1 MEKEKRVI
9 TIRTSTEQEKLEV
22 GTKIH
27 NQLVGNDDYINTRI
41 LLNMDDNENIV
52 TLTIFED
59 AKSIPE
65 IKI

>member
-41 LLNMDDNENIV
+41 LLNMDDNDNIV

>member
-1 MEKEKRVI
+1 MEKRVI

-41 LLNMDDNENIV
+41 LLNMDDDDNVV

-59 AKSIPE
+59 SKTMPE
-65 IKI
+65 ITI

>member
-27 NQLVGNDDYINTRI
+27 NQLAGNDDYINTRI
-41 LLNMDDNENIV
+41 LLNMDNNENIV

-59 AKSIPE
+59 SKTVPE

>member
-1 MEKEKRVI
+1 MEKRVI

-41 LLNMDDNENIV
+41 LLNMDDDDNVV
-52 TLTIFED
+52 TLAIFED
-59 AKSIPE
+59 SKTMPE
-65 IKI
+65 ITI

>member
-41 LLNMDDNENIV
+41 LLNMDGNENIV
-52 TLTIFED
+52 TLTIIED

>member
-41 LLNMDDNENIV
+41 LLNMDDDENIV

-59 AKSIPE
+59 SETIPE

>member
-27 NQLVGNDDYINTRI
+27 NQLMGNDDYINTRI
-41 LLNMDDNENIV
+41 LLNMDNNENIV

-59 AKSIPE
+59 SKTVPE

>member
-27 NQLVGNDDYINTRI
+27 NQLMGNDDYINTRI
-41 LLNMDDNENIV
+41 LLNMSNDENIV

-59 AKSIPE
+59 SKTVPE